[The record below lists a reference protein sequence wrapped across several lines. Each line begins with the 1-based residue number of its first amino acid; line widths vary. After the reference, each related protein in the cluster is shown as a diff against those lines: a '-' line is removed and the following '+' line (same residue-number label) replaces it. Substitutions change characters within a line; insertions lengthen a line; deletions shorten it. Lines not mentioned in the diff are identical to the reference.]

1 MGLQQPLLTGY
12 GNFQDPLYWDGTNG
26 GIKNCYTWTG
36 RDYTGAKG
44 AVADWLG
51 RYAKRFKLEVTT
63 YSSYGY
69 DSVFC
74 IVEAV
79 KRANGTDRAKVN
91 QVLQSL
97 DFVTPLGTHITFK
110 NPSSGENQTPTVTI
124 LQVTGRGTWSSV

>member
-1 MGLQQPLLTGY
+1 
-12 GNFQDPLYWDGTNG
+12 
-26 GIKNCYTWTG
+26 
-36 RDYTGAKG
+36 
-44 AVADWLG
+44 VADWLG